1 MKLEV
6 SEIGFDS
13 VYCICLAQD
22 REKWRAVVTTS
33 AKVRVPC
40 KAGQLIPVRVLIEF
54 FFRTVLHGI
63 R

>member
-6 SEIGFDS
+6 SEVGFDS

-33 AKVRVPC
+33 AKIRVPS
-40 KAGQLIPVRVLIEF
+40 KAGQLIPVRVL
-54 FFRTVLHGI
+54 L
-63 R
+63 